1 MLENLD
7 ASLLGLEG
15 NVMWWA
21 HFHAQLVISSYKAFG
36 TNL

>member
-1 MLENLD
+1 MPEGLT
-7 ASLLGLEG
+7 STLLGLDG

-21 HFHAQLVISSYKAFG
+21 YFHAQLVISSYKAFS